1 MNCNTSNDLIM
12 KYFDGTVNETERL
25 QLMQHLKTCEKC
37 SNEFDSLKDIFN
49 CLEEEDNH
57 IEPPAN
63 FEEQVMAKVNLYEAD
78 RRKKVDGF
86 LMLIYGVTV
95 LILGVFTVIFAVMLR
110 GSGFLESF
118 TSIEGVQNV
127 IWNAMYF
134 MHDVFG
140 KAGSYLKDMQKDIIY
155 FYVFAVGLITYLIMQ
170 KASENKEKKAN
181 GN

>member
-1 MNCNTSNDLIM
+1 M

-86 LMLIYGVTV
+86 LMLIYGVQFDF
-95 LILGVFTVIFAVMLR
+95 GVFQVYICCNVK
-110 GSGFLESF
+110 GQVFLESLP
-118 TSIEGVQNV
+118 V
-127 IWNAMYF
+127 
-134 MHDVFG
+134 
-140 KAGSYLKDMQKDIIY
+140 
-155 FYVFAVGLITYLIMQ
+155 
-170 KASENKEKKAN
+170 
-181 GN
+181 